1 MGDTVKEVTDVL
13 EEVTNTT
20 DVPTSIITLIG
31 WFESLF
37 QHIATSEHP
46 ASLAAQHATIVAQ
59 NKDALAAAV
68 TANTQP
74 TAVEPQEAQTA
85 N

>member
-20 DVPTSIITLIG
+20 DVPSSIGTLIS

-37 QHIATSEHP
+37 SHIASSEHP
-46 ASLAAQHATIVAQ
+46 ASIAASTATTIAQ

-68 TANTQP
+68 TANTSGTP
-74 TAVEPQEAQTA
+74 AVAGE
-85 N
+85 